1 MNNFNYF
8 CRLYDAKAIFQKMN
22 KIYQTNLILKY
33 VFIFVAMLIVIIS
46 TFFTNRLAENLA
58 VEETKKIEIW
68 AEATKQLI
76 FAEDDTDVNFL
87 LNIIEGNTTI
97 PVIMT
102 DENDNMLQHRNVKL
116 PKSNEEAFFKNK
128 IAKLKDKRAPIVVK
142 LDENMVQYIYYD
154 ESFLLKQL
162 QIFPFVQFGIIFVFF
177 IIVILVFSST
187 KRAEQ
192 NQVWV
197 GLSKET
203 AHQLGTP
210 ISSLL
215 AWTELLKLRYEESK
229 LINDMEKDVQR
240 LSIIAERFSKI
251 GSKPDLKPTDII
263 DSLENAVNYIKNRSS
278 NKVNI
283 TLHTP
288 ENTSISTPLNI
299 PLFEWVVENL
309 CKNAIDAMDGSG
321 KLDLYVK
328 DGPDEVTIDVKD
340 TGKGMERKLHKA
352 IFTPGFTTKARGWG
366 LGLSL
371 AKRIVEEYHKGKIF
385 VKQSEINV
393 GTTFRIIIPK

>member
-1 MNNFNYF
+1 
-8 CRLYDAKAIFQKMN
+8 
-22 KIYQTNLILKY
+22 
-33 VFIFVAMLIVIIS
+33 MLIVIIS

>member
-1 MNNFNYF
+1 
-8 CRLYDAKAIFQKMN
+8 MN
-22 KIYQTNLILKY
+22 KIYQTNQILKY
-33 VFIFVAMLIVIIS
+33 VFSAVAMLIVIIS
-46 TFFTNRLAENLA
+46 TFFTNQLAENLA

-76 FAEDDTDVNFL
+76 FADDDTDVNFL

-102 DENDNMLQHRNVKL
+102 DEHDNMLQHRNVKL
-116 PKSNEEAFFKNK
+116 PKHNEEAFFKEK
-128 IAKLKDKRAPIVVK
+128 IAKLKEKRKPIEVK
-142 LDENMVQYIYYD
+142 LDEDLVQYIYYD

-162 QIFPFVQFGIIFVFF
+162 HIFPFVQFGIIIVFF
-177 IIVILVFSST
+177 IIVILAFAST

-215 AWTELLKLRYEESK
+215 AWTELLKLRYQESK

-240 LSIIAERFSKI
+240 LSIIADRFSKI
-251 GSKPDLKPTDII
+251 GSKPDLKPTNIVI
-263 DSLENAVNYIKNRSS
+263 SLENAVNYIKNRSS
-278 NKVNI
+278 NKIKI

-288 ENTSISTPLNI
+288 EKFSITIPLNI
-299 PLFEWVVENL
+299 PLFEWVIENL

-321 KLDLYVK
+321 ILDIYINENQK
-328 DGPDEVTIDVKD
+328 DVIIDVKD
-340 TGKGMERKLHKA
+340 NGKGMERKLHKA

-371 AKRIVEEYHKGKIF
+371 ARRIVEEYHKGKIF

-393 GTTFRIIIPK
+393 GTTFRIIIPKQQENKQHK

>member
-1 MNNFNYF
+1 
-8 CRLYDAKAIFQKMN
+8 MN
-22 KIYQTNLILKY
+22 KIYQTNQILKY
-33 VFIFVAMLIVIIS
+33 VFSAVAMLIVIIS
-46 TFFTNRLAENLA
+46 TFFTNQLAENLA

-76 FAEDDTDVNFL
+76 FADDDTDVNFL

-102 DENDNMLQHRNVKL
+102 DEHDNMLQHRNVKL
-116 PKSNEEAFFKNK
+116 PKHNEEAFFKEK
-128 IAKLKDKRAPIVVK
+128 IAKLKEKRKPIEVK
-142 LDENMVQYIYYD
+142 LDEDLVQYIYYD

-162 QIFPFVQFGIIFVFF
+162 HIFPFVQFGIIIVFF
-177 IIVILVFSST
+177 IIVILAFAST

-215 AWTELLKLRYEESK
+215 AWTELLKLRYQESK

-240 LSIIAERFSKI
+240 LSIIADRFSKI
-251 GSKPDLKPTDII
+251 GSKPDLKPTNIVI
-263 DSLENAVNYIKNRSS
+263 SLENAVNYIKNRSS
-278 NKVNI
+278 NKIKI

-288 ENTSISTPLNI
+288 EKFSITTPLNI
-299 PLFEWVVENL
+299 PLFEWVIENL

-321 KLDLYVK
+321 ILDIYINENQK
-328 DGPDEVTIDVKD
+328 DVIIDVKD
-340 TGKGMERKLHKA
+340 NGKGMERKLHKA

-371 AKRIVEEYHKGKIF
+371 ARRIVEEYHKGKIF

-393 GTTFRIIIPK
+393 GTTFRIIIPKQQENKQHK

>member
-1 MNNFNYF
+1 
-8 CRLYDAKAIFQKMN
+8 MN
-22 KIYQTNLILKY
+22 KIYQTNQILKY
-33 VFIFVAMLIVIIS
+33 VFSAVAMLIVIIS

-76 FAEDDTDVNFL
+76 FADDDTDVNFL

-102 DENDNMLQHRNVKL
+102 DEHDNMLQHRNVKL
-116 PKSNEEAFFKNK
+116 PKHNEEAFFKEK
-128 IAKLKDKRAPIVVK
+128 IAKLKEKRKPIVVK
-142 LDENMVQYIYYD
+142 LDEDLVQYIYYD

-162 QIFPFVQFGIIFVFF
+162 HIFPFVQFGIIIVFF
-177 IIVILVFSST
+177 IIVILAFAST

-240 LSIIAERFSKI
+240 LSIIADRFSKI
-251 GSKPDLKPTDII
+251 GSKPDLKPTNIVV
-263 DSLENAVNYIKNRSS
+263 SLENAVNYIKNRSS
-278 NKVNI
+278 NKVKI
-283 TLHTP
+283 SLHTS
-288 ENTSISTPLNI
+288 EKFSITTPLNI
-299 PLFEWVVENL
+299 PLFEWVIENL

-321 KLDLYVK
+321 ILDIYINENQK
-328 DGPDEVTIDVKD
+328 DVIIDVKD
-340 TGKGMERKLHKA
+340 NGKGMERKLHKA

-371 AKRIVEEYHKGKIF
+371 ARRIVEEYHKGKIF

-393 GTTFRIIIPK
+393 GTTFRIIIPKQQENKQHK

>member
-1 MNNFNYF
+1 
-8 CRLYDAKAIFQKMN
+8 MN
-22 KIYQTNLILKY
+22 KIYQTNQILKY
-33 VFIFVAMLIVIIS
+33 VFSVVAMLIVIIS
-46 TFFTNRLAENLA
+46 TVFTNRLAENLA

-76 FAEDDTDVNFL
+76 FADDDTDVNFL

-102 DENDNMLQHRNVKL
+102 DEHDNMLQHRNVKL
-116 PKSNEEAFFKNK
+116 PKHNEEAFFKEK
-128 IAKLKDKRAPIVVK
+128 IAKLKEKRKPIVVK
-142 LDENMVQYIYYD
+142 LDEDLVQYIYYD

-162 QIFPFVQFGIIFVFF
+162 HIFPFVQFGIIIVFF
-177 IIVILVFSST
+177 IIVILAFAST

-240 LSIIAERFSKI
+240 LSIIADRFSKI
-251 GSKPDLKPTDII
+251 GSKPDLKPTNIVV
-263 DSLENAVNYIKNRSS
+263 SLENAVNYIKNRSS
-278 NKVNI
+278 NKVKI
-283 TLHTP
+283 SLHTP
-288 ENTSISTPLNI
+288 EKFSITTPLNI
-299 PLFEWVVENL
+299 PLFEWVIENL

-321 KLDLYVK
+321 ILDIYINENQK
-328 DGPDEVTIDVKD
+328 DVIIDVKD
-340 TGKGMERKLHKA
+340 NGKGMERKLHKA

-371 AKRIVEEYHKGKIF
+371 ARRIVEEYHKGKIF

-393 GTTFRIIIPK
+393 GTTFRIIIPKQQENKQHK

>member
-1 MNNFNYF
+1 
-8 CRLYDAKAIFQKMN
+8 MN
-22 KIYQTNLILKY
+22 KIYQTNQILKY
-33 VFIFVAMLIVIIS
+33 VFSVVAMLIVIIS
-46 TFFTNRLAENLA
+46 TVFTNRLAENLA
-58 VEETKKIEIW
+58 IEETKKIEIW

-76 FAEDDTDVNFL
+76 FADDDTDVNFL

-102 DENDNMLQHRNVKL
+102 DEQDNMLQHRNVKL
-116 PKSNEEAFFKNK
+116 PKYNEEAFFKKK
-128 IAKLKDKRAPIVVK
+128 IAKLKEKRKPIVVK
-142 LDENMVQYIYYD
+142 IDEDLVQYIYYD

-162 QIFPFVQFGIIFVFF
+162 HIFPFVQFGIIFVFF
-177 IIVILVFSST
+177 IIVILAFAST

-240 LSIIAERFSKI
+240 LSIIADRFSKI
-251 GSKPDLKPTDII
+251 GSKPDLKSTDII
-263 DSLENAVNYIKNRSS
+263 VSLENAVNYIKNRSS
-278 NKVNI
+278 NKVKI
-283 TLHTP
+283 TLHTS
-288 ENTSISTPLNI
+288 ENHSINTPLNI
-299 PLFEWVVENL
+299 PLFEWVIENL

-321 KLDLYVK
+321 ILDIYILERPK
-328 DGPDEVTIDVKD
+328 DVVIDVKD

-393 GTTFRIIIPK
+393 GTTFRIIIPKQQENKANK

>member
-1 MNNFNYF
+1 
-8 CRLYDAKAIFQKMN
+8 MN
-22 KIYQTNLILKY
+22 KIYQTNQILKY
-33 VFIFVAMLIVIIS
+33 VFSAVAMLIVIIS

-76 FAEDDTDVNFL
+76 FADDDTDVNFL

-102 DENDNMLQHRNVKL
+102 DEHDNMLQHRNVKL
-116 PKSNEEAFFKNK
+116 PKHNEEAFFKEK
-128 IAKLKDKRAPIVVK
+128 IAKLKEKRKPIVVK
-142 LDENMVQYIYYD
+142 LDEDLVQYIYYD

-162 QIFPFVQFGIIFVFF
+162 HIFPFVQFGIIIVFF
-177 IIVILVFSST
+177 IIVILAFAST

-240 LSIIAERFSKI
+240 LSIIADRFSKI
-251 GSKPDLKPTDII
+251 GSKPDLKPTNIVV
-263 DSLENAVNYIKNRSS
+263 SLENAVNYIKNRSS
-278 NKVNI
+278 NKVKI
-283 TLHTP
+283 SLHTP
-288 ENTSISTPLNI
+288 EKFSITTPLNI
-299 PLFEWVVENL
+299 PLFEWVIENL

-321 KLDLYVK
+321 ILDIYINENQK
-328 DGPDEVTIDVKD
+328 DVIIDVKD
-340 TGKGMERKLHKA
+340 NGKGMERKLHKA

-371 AKRIVEEYHKGKIF
+371 ARRIVEEYHKGKIF

-393 GTTFRIIIPK
+393 GTTFRIIIPKQQENKQHK

>member
-1 MNNFNYF
+1 
-8 CRLYDAKAIFQKMN
+8 MN
-22 KIYQTNLILKY
+22 KIYQTNQILKY
-33 VFIFVAMLIVIIS
+33 VFSAVAMLIVIIS

-76 FAEDDTDVNFL
+76 FADDDTDVNFL

-102 DENDNMLQHRNVKL
+102 DEHDNMLQHRNVKQ
-116 PKSNEEAFFKNK
+116 PKHNEEAFFKEK
-128 IAKLKDKRAPIVVK
+128 IAKLKEKRKPIVVK
-142 LDENMVQYIYYD
+142 LDEDLVQYIYYD

-162 QIFPFVQFGIIFVFF
+162 HIFPFVQFGIIIVFF
-177 IIVILVFSST
+177 IIVILAFAST

-215 AWTELLKLRYEESK
+215 AWTELLKLRYQESK

-240 LSIIAERFSKI
+240 LSIIADRFSKI
-251 GSKPDLKPTDII
+251 GSKPDLKPTNIVV
-263 DSLENAVNYIKNRSS
+263 SLENAVNYIKNRSS
-278 NKVNI
+278 NKVKI
-283 TLHTP
+283 SLHTP
-288 ENTSISTPLNI
+288 EKFSITTPLNI
-299 PLFEWVVENL
+299 PLFEWVIENL

-321 KLDLYVK
+321 ILDIYINENQK
-328 DGPDEVTIDVKD
+328 DVIIDVKD
-340 TGKGMERKLHKA
+340 NGKGMERKLHKA

-371 AKRIVEEYHKGKIF
+371 ARRIVEEYHKGKIF

-393 GTTFRIIIPK
+393 GTTFRIIIPKQQENKQHK

>member
-1 MNNFNYF
+1 
-8 CRLYDAKAIFQKMN
+8 MN
-22 KIYQTNLILKY
+22 KIYQTNQILKY
-33 VFIFVAMLIVIIS
+33 VFSAVAMLIVIIS

-58 VEETKKIEIW
+58 IEETKKIEIW

-76 FAEDDTDVNFL
+76 FADDDTDVNFL

-102 DENDNMLQHRNVKL
+102 DEHDNMLQHRNVKL
-116 PKSNEEAFFKNK
+116 PKHNEEAFFKEK
-128 IAKLKDKRAPIVVK
+128 IAKLKEKRKPIVVK
-142 LDENMVQYIYYD
+142 LDEDLVQYIYYD

-162 QIFPFVQFGIIFVFF
+162 HIFPFVQFGIIIVFF
-177 IIVILVFSST
+177 IIVILAFAST

-240 LSIIAERFSKI
+240 LSIIADRFSKI
-251 GSKPDLKPTDII
+251 GSKPDLKPTNIVV
-263 DSLENAVNYIKNRSS
+263 SLENAVNYIKNRSS
-278 NKVNI
+278 NKVKI
-283 TLHTP
+283 SLHTS
-288 ENTSISTPLNI
+288 EKFSITTPLNI
-299 PLFEWVVENL
+299 PLFEWVIENL

-321 KLDLYVK
+321 ILDIYINENQK
-328 DGPDEVTIDVKD
+328 DVIIDVKD
-340 TGKGMERKLHKA
+340 NGKGMERKLHKA

-371 AKRIVEEYHKGKIF
+371 ARRIVEEYHKGKIF

-393 GTTFRIIIPK
+393 GTTFRIIIPKQQENKQHK